1 MAMPATSA
9 FAQGESGH
17 GADKMRFEPLKT
29 THTRPFQSLLTPA
42 FFQTLSTA
50 TCFPGVDG
58 GHPTANLLVQ

>member
-9 FAQGESGH
+9 FAQGENGH
-17 GADKMRFEPLKT
+17 GADKPLKT

-42 FFQTLSTA
+42 FFQTLSTT